1 MHDCNRDQL
10 EPIHLHRAVQRGHIP
25 SPRSHENHTRAHT
38 RVHLFGREGLN
49 FHVVLGMIIAILG
62 MVWYGNAS
70 SKPGGKE
77 RRSYSLPKTSQ
88 PKKDSLLEA
97 SSIDAKVVS

>member
-1 MHDCNRDQL
+1 MKTIL
-10 EPIHLHRAVQRGHIP
+10 VLTLGFIF
-25 SPRSHENHTRAHT
+25 
-38 RVHLFGREGLN
+38 FGREGLN

-97 SSIDAKVVS
+97 SGIDAKVVS